1 MWSARLLR
9 RVVHKPL
16 ELLLSKQVL
25 EFVMDSLHAL
35 EVLGSGQ
42 PFLAHQ
48 GILEM
53 HAIERVDTDGI
64 GDA

>member
-1 MWSARLLR
+1 
-9 RVVHKPL
+9 VVHKAL
-16 ELLLSKQVL
+16 ELFRREEVL

-42 PFLAHQ
+42 PFLTHQ

-53 HAIERVDTDGI
+53 HAIEGVDTNGI

>member
-1 MWSARLLR
+1 MVHKALELLR
-9 RVVHKPL
+9 R
-16 ELLLSKQVL
+16 EQVL

-35 EVLGSGQ
+35 EVLRSAQ
-42 PFLAHQ
+42 PFLAYQ

-53 HAIERVDTDGI
+53 HAIESVDTHRI

>member
-1 MWSARLLR
+1 VVHKALELLR
-9 RVVHKPL
+9 R
-16 ELLLSKQVL
+16 EEVL

-53 HAIERVDTDGI
+53 HAIEGVDTDRI

>member
-1 MWSARLLR
+1 VVHKALELLR
-9 RVVHKPL
+9 R
-16 ELLLSKQVL
+16 EQVL

-35 EVLGSGQ
+35 EVLRSAQ
-42 PFLAHQ
+42 PLLAHQ

-53 HAIERVDTDGI
+53 HAIEGVDTDGI

>member
-1 MWSARLLR
+1 VVHKALELLR
-9 RVVHKPL
+9 R
-16 ELLLSKQVL
+16 EEVL

-35 EVLGSGQ
+35 EVLGSAQ

-53 HAIERVDTDGI
+53 HAIEGVDTNGI